1 MSQANMATA
10 NHVTLGALGAGGPY
24 AIAGSGLMAGVDTGT
39 RHEFDQGID
48 IRVTPAT
55 GGYIV
60 SINPRSS
67 YNRVPDLHIVSNDQD
82 LGSEIGKIIT
92 LTCLKKD

>member
-1 MSQANMATA
+1 MSNQANMATT
-10 NHVTLGALGAGGPY
+10 NHVTLGSPY
-24 AIAGSGLMAGVDTGT
+24 TIGAIAGGQAGFNMSDQT

-60 SINPRSS
+60 SVNPRSS
-67 YNRVPDLHIVSNDQD
+67 YNRVPDLHIVSSDQD
-82 LGSEIGKIIT
+82 LGAEIGKIIT
-92 LTCLKKD
+92 LTCLKKEN